1 MSFTQKFTVFAL
13 ALIALL
19 VMPIAAR
26 AGGFVCVS
34 VDDDTRIDV
43 YLTAIDPNGPAP
55 TASKLV
61 VTDPNRTP
69 RYRHVAT
76 FDEADGVLQTSGTQ
90 IHALVD
96 LTKAGTSRAGE
107 RIGGTK
113 LGLLTGLVLDID
125 VSYQEP
131 IEEGVRYAAE
141 VTYLKKSGQEL
152 HQDFD
157 CNLFKGTSPDKV
169 QVVPQ

>member
-1 MSFTQKFTVFAL
+1 MVSNMFRSVSALLLAAFL
-13 ALIALL
+13 ALPAT
-19 VMPIAAR
+19 AKAD
-26 AGGFVCVS
+26 GFVCIS

-43 YLTAIDPNGPAP
+43 YLTEIDTQGPAP

-61 VTDPNRTP
+61 VSDPNRTP
-69 RYRHVAT
+69 RYRHIAT
-76 FDEADGVLQTSGTQ
+76 FDVADGQLQTTGTQ

-96 LTKAGTSRAGE
+96 LSKPGTARGGE

-125 VSYQEP
+125 ISYQEP
-131 IEEGVRYAAE
+131 IKEGVRYSAE
-141 VTYLKKSGQEL
+141 VVYLKKSGQEL
-152 HQDFD
+152 SQDFD

-169 QVVPQ
+169 QVIP